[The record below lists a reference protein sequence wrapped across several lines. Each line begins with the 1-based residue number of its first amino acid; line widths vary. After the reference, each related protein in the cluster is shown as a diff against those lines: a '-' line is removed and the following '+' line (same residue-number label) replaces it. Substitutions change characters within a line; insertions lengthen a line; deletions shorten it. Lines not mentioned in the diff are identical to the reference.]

1 MWLGLVV
8 AQSVKNPPAMR
19 ETWVR
24 SLGWEGPLEEGMAPH
39 SSTLTW
45 KIPMVRGAWWATVH
59 GCCKELDIIERL
71 GTAQHKIIWLG
82 LVNEISFTSFNNFAY
97 LKYKSL
103 LFLKNVTSHHY
114 TILPILI
121 LSNTHLMFKFPIAS

>member
-8 AQSVKNPPAMR
+8 AQSVKNPPALR

-24 SLGWEGPLEEGMAPH
+24 LLGWEDPLEEGLATH
-39 SSTLTW
+39 SSILAW
-45 KIPMVRGAWWATVH
+45 RIPMDRGALWATVH
-59 GCCKELDIIERL
+59 GCCKELDITEQL

-103 LFLKNVTSHHY
+103 LFSKNVTSHHY
-114 TILPILI
+114 IILPILI
-121 LSNTHLMFKFPIAS
+121 LSNTHLMFKFSIIS